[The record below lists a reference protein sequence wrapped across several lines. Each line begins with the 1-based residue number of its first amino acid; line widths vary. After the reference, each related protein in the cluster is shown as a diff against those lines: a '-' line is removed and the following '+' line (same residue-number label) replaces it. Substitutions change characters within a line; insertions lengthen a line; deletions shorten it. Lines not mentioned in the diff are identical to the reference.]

1 MSTGVEGN
9 SKWNTLESFPF
20 KRFSQQCVI
29 SNDEFVV
36 ASSNNNIISDDCNGD
51 GIYKFNI
58 HKNKWIKIFDYDS
71 NFKCIILSATYD
83 NKHKLLYCCDYP
95 SKLLT
100 FDLNTKSEVTSM

>member
-20 KRFSQQCVI
+20 KHFLQPCVV
-29 SNDEFVV
+29 NNQEFMV
-36 ASSNNNIISDDCNGD
+36 ASLINGD
-51 GIYKFNI
+51 GIYKFNT
-58 HKNKWIKIFDYDS
+58 HKNQWIKIFDYDS